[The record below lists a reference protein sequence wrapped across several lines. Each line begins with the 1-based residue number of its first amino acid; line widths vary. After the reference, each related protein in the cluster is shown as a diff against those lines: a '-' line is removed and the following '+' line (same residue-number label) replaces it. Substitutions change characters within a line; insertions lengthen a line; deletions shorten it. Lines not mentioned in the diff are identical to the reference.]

1 MDHLN
6 QVTIQIIRELDGIS
20 MGILIYRISMG
31 IDGNSMICMVIEGF
45 FNAIAIG
52 LVWNWDLSYDLDMG

>member
-6 QVTIQIIRELDGIS
+6 QITIQIIWELDGIS

-31 IDGNSMICMVIEGF
+31 IDGNSMICMVLKG

-52 LVWNWDLSYDLDMG
+52 FVWNWDLSCDLDMG

>member
-52 LVWNWDLSYDLDMG
+52 LVWN